1 MSATQPQEHNLHG
14 WEYEFNLKQSYPK
27 REQIN
32 QYRESDLAFIQRL
45 LAEVGIFYY
54 FTLQEEAQSEVVN
67 FADAQRALIFGK
79 ALPVN
84 SPSGMS
90 DSGAESVWGCEAE
103 SEQRREDLY

>member
-54 FTLQEEAQSEVVN
+54 FTL
-67 FADAQRALIFGK
+67 
-79 ALPVN
+79 
-84 SPSGMS
+84 
-90 DSGAESVWGCEAE
+90 
-103 SEQRREDLY
+103 

>member
-32 QYRESDLAFIQRL
+32 QYCESDLAFIQRL

-79 ALPVN
+79 TLPAN

>member
-79 ALPVN
+79 TLPVN

-90 DSGAESVWGCEAE
+90 DSGAESVWGCEA
-103 SEQRREDLY
+103 